1 MVEEV
6 DDGNAFSG
14 TWSAG
19 FAGVAAVK
27 FPHKSTCGDIRERF
41 PGVVTSCLSGSLVSC
56 FI

>member
-27 FPHKSTCGDIRERF
+27 FPHKSTCGDIRDRF